1 LCPKRTNLFAGN
13 KKDIFHHLTIKLQ
26 NAIMK
31 KALLFLAAILVVC
44 ICFGQDPEIQAII
57 KKLQS
62 GQQITEAEQ
71 AKLKQWTEK
80 MSQQYGGAENKQKS
94 PLSAESQGAGTS
106 ANICPKPAKT
116 IPAVTALTRDG
127 YITLAKALMTTYG
140 PKIGDKLPEIKQLLE
155 TTSKPSEGAD
165 MGALFLMAGS
175 GSSTIYCAAWSAVR
189 LPEDI
194 LTANTLGVALK
205 DMGEYV
211 KALQVLKY
219 ADKLRPGVPLLSI
232 NMGWV
237 YYEMG
242 DPASAKKMFNQALL
256 KDPELTSPHLGLG
269 LIAECAGDH
278 ITAEN
283 HLRIALAKNY
293 SFAGFAAYKKA
304 KAAQS
309 EGQGSEGNQGTPLQ
323 DEKGNSEGYDLPE
336 LPDLAQPARMAQ
348 QEMPLRSYTNKLD
361 SRITALFNEFQS
373 VSKTVSAQIMRA
385 KQNPEGSI
393 VFVRDFATERMM
405 YEDVVELLF
414 GPNSNFSRA
423 MNEGS
428 ANCGR
433 TADQMTNDAEATNQ
447 DLENSIRLQKEMN
460 ACSEQYIE
468 AMKACGP
475 NDPCLKKAEADYHAC
490 FEPLKAEQE
499 QVMFRIC
506 KRTKSDLDLLLGCHQ
521 KLYSQSNSAFRSAAS
536 DLYAF
541 TEPILAKI
549 YSPSYNEMFNIWREL
564 TVLTFQKSLAGIGLG
579 IASEAKGYEDL
590 KCIEPE
596 PPEPPQEVE
605 EPTLPKKKN
614 DDCPLGDG
622 LRGGVG
628 AFSAELTCDHVTISG
643 GEGILGSV
651 TRDFKKHETK
661 LWIGAGAKV
670 EYGHGNLTGEATV
683 GVEVVIGDNNTVNDV
698 ALTSSV
704 KTGLGGLVEAEIS
717 GRISVEGRPVINTT
731 VGFTPP
737 AIPGL

>member
-1 LCPKRTNLFAGN
+1 
-13 KKDIFHHLTIKLQ
+13 
-26 NAIMK
+26 MK
-31 KALLFLAAILVVC
+31 KALLFLAAILVAY
-44 ICFGQDPEIQAII
+44 ICFGQDPEVQAII

-62 GQQITEAEQ
+62 GQQITQAEQ
-71 AKLKQWTEK
+71 AKLKQWAEK
-80 MSQQYGGAENKQKS
+80 MSQQNAGAENKQKS
-94 PLSAESQGAGTS
+94 PLSAESSGTGTS
-106 ANICPKPAKT
+106 GNICPKPAKT
-116 IPAVTALTRDG
+116 IPAIAPLTREG

-140 PKIGDKLPEIKQLLE
+140 PKVGDKLPEIKQLLE
-155 TTSKPSEGAD
+155 RTSKPSEGAD

-175 GSSTIYCAAWSAVR
+175 GSLTIYCAAWSAVR

-237 YYEMG
+237 CYEMG

-256 KDPELTSPHLGLG
+256 QDPDLTSPHLGLG
-269 LIAECAGDH
+269 MIAECAGDH

-283 HLRIALAKNY
+283 QLRIALANNY
-293 SFAGFAAYKKA
+293 SVAGFAAYKKS

-309 EGQGSEGNQGTPLQ
+309 EGQGNDQGGEGNQDAPLQ
-323 DEKGNSEGYDLPE
+323 DEKGNSEGFEIPD
-336 LPDLAQPARMAQ
+336 LPDLSQPARMTQ
-348 QEMPLRSYTNKLD
+348 QEMPLRSYTNRLD
-361 SRITALFNEFQS
+361 SRIAQLFEEFQS
-373 VSKTVSAQIMRA
+373 VSQTVSAQAVRA
-385 KQNPEGSI
+385 SQNPEGSI

-405 YEDVVELLF
+405 YEDVVDILF
-414 GPNSNFSRA
+414 GPNSNFSKA

-447 DLENSIRLQKEMN
+447 DLEKTIRLQKEMN
-460 ACSEQYIE
+460 ACTEQYIE

-475 NDPCLKKAEADYHAC
+475 NDPCLKKAEDDYHAC

-506 KRTKSDLDLLLGCHQ
+506 KRTKSDLDLQIGCQQ

-564 TVLTFQKSLAGIGLG
+564 TVLTFQRSLAGIGLG
-579 IASEAKGYEDL
+579 IASEAKGYQDM

-596 PPEPPQEVE
+596 PPDPPQEVE

-622 LRGGVG
+622 LRGGYG

-683 GVEVVIGDNNTVNDV
+683 GVEVVIGNNNTVNDV
-698 ALTSSV
+698 TLTSSV

-717 GRISVEGRPVINTT
+717 GRISVEGGPAINTT
-731 VGFTPP
+731 VGITPP

>member
-1 LCPKRTNLFAGN
+1 
-13 KKDIFHHLTIKLQ
+13 
-26 NAIMK
+26 MK
-31 KALLFLAAILVVC
+31 KAILFLAAILVVC

-57 KKLQS
+57 EKLQS
-62 GQQITEAEQ
+62 GQQITQAEQ
-71 AKLKQWTEK
+71 AKLKQWSEK
-80 MSQQYGGAENKQKS
+80 MSQQYGGEENKQKS
-94 PLSAESQGAGTS
+94 PLSAESSGTGTS
-106 ANICPKPAKT
+106 GNICPKPAKT
-116 IPAVTALTRDG
+116 IPAITALTRDS

-155 TTSKPSEGAD
+155 NTSKPSEGAD

-205 DMGEYV
+205 DMGEYI
-211 KALQVLKY
+211 KALQVLRY

-237 YYEMG
+237 CYEMG

-304 KAAQS
+304 KTAQS
-309 EGQGSEGNQGTPLQ
+309 EGKSSGQGGEGNQDKPLQ
-323 DEKGNSEGYDLPE
+323 DEKGNSEGYDLPD

-348 QEMPLRSYTNKLD
+348 QEIPLRSYTNRLD
-361 SRITALFNEFQS
+361 SRLTMLFNEFQS
-373 VSKTVSAQIMRA
+373 VSQTVSAQMMRA

-405 YEDVVELLF
+405 YEDVVDILF

-428 ANCGR
+428 ANCGK

-447 DLENSIRLQKEMN
+447 DLEKAIRLQKEMN
-460 ACSEQYIE
+460 ACTENYIE

-475 NDPCLKKAEADYHAC
+475 NDPCLKKAEADYNAC
-490 FEPLKAEQE
+490 FEPLKAELE

-506 KRTKSDLDLLLGCHQ
+506 KRNKSVLDLQIGCQQ

-541 TEPILAKI
+541 TEPILARI

-564 TVLTFQKSLAGIGLG
+564 TVLTFQRSLAGIGLG
-579 IASEAKGYEDL
+579 IASEAKGYQDM

-596 PPEPPQEVE
+596 PPDPPQEVE

-622 LRGGVG
+622 LRGGYG

-683 GVEVVIGDNNTVNDV
+683 GVEVVIDNNNTVNDV
-698 ALTSSV
+698 TLTSSV

-717 GRISVEGRPVINTT
+717 GRISVEGGPAINTT
-731 VGFTPP
+731 VGITPP

>member
-1 LCPKRTNLFAGN
+1 
-13 KKDIFHHLTIKLQ
+13 
-26 NAIMK
+26 MK
-31 KALLFLAAILVVC
+31 KALLFLAAILVAC

-62 GQQITEAEQ
+62 GQQITQAEQ
-71 AKLKQWTEK
+71 AKLKQWSEK

-94 PLSAESQGAGTS
+94 PLSAESSGTGTS
-106 ANICPKPAKT
+106 GNICPKPAKT
-116 IPAVTALTRDG
+116 IPAITALTRDS

-140 PKIGDKLPEIKQLLE
+140 PKIGDKLPEIKQQLE
-155 TTSKPSEGAD
+155 NTSKPSEGAD

-211 KALQVLKY
+211 KALQVLRY

-237 YYEMG
+237 WYEMG

-269 LIAECAGDH
+269 LLAECAGDH

-283 HLRIALAKNY
+283 HLRIALANNY
-293 SFAGFAAYKKA
+293 SVAGFAAYKKA

-309 EGQGSEGNQGTPLQ
+309 EGQGKGESSSEGNQDKPLQ
-323 DEKGNSEGYDLPE
+323 DEKGNSEGYDLPD

-348 QEMPLRSYTNKLD
+348 QEMPLKSYTNRLD
-361 SRITALFNEFQS
+361 SRLTMLFNEFQS
-373 VSKTVSAQIMRA
+373 VSQTVSAQMMRA

-414 GPNSNFSRA
+414 GPNSNFSRTF
-423 MNEGS
+423 NEGS
-428 ANCGR
+428 ANCGK
-433 TADQMTNDAEATNQ
+433 TADMIENDMEATIQ
-447 DLENSIRLQKEMN
+447 DSDKSLRLLEEMN

-475 NDPCLKKAEADYHAC
+475 NDPCLKKAEDDYHAC

-506 KRTKSDLDLLLGCHQ
+506 KRSKSDLDLQIGCQQ

-564 TVLTFQKSLAGIGLG
+564 TVLTFQRSLAGIGMG
-579 IASEAKGYEDL
+579 IAGEAKGYQDM

-596 PPEPPQEVE
+596 PPEPPKEVE

-622 LRGGVG
+622 IKEGVG
-628 AFSAELTCDHVTISG
+628 AFSFELTCDHVTISG
-643 GEGILGSV
+643 GEGLLGSV

-661 LWIGAGAKV
+661 LWVGVGAKV
-670 EYGHGNLTGEATV
+670 EYGHGNLTGEAAV
-683 GVEVVIGDNNTVNDV
+683 GVEVTVGQGNTVSDV

-704 KTGLGGLVEAEIS
+704 KTGLGGLIEAEIS
-717 GRISVEGRPVINTT
+717 GRISVEGGPQITT
-731 VGFTPP
+731 SAGITPS

>member
-1 LCPKRTNLFAGN
+1 
-13 KKDIFHHLTIKLQ
+13 
-26 NAIMK
+26 MK
-31 KALLFLAAILVVC
+31 KALLFVMAILLAC
-44 ICFGQDPEIQAII
+44 ICFSQDPEIQAIL

-71 AKLKQWTEK
+71 AKLEQWSEQMSKQYSGKEH
-80 MSQQYGGAENKQKS
+80 AQKS
-94 PLSAESQGAGTS
+94 PLSAESSGTGTS
-106 ANICPKPAKT
+106 GNICPKQVKVIPT
-116 IPAVTALTRDG
+116 ITELTRDS
-127 YITLAKALMTTYG
+127 YILLAKTLMTTYG
-140 PKIGDKLPEIKQLLE
+140 PKIGDKLPEIKQLLDN
-155 TTSKPSEGAD
+155 TAKPSEGAD

-189 LPEDI
+189 LPADI

-219 ADKLRPGVPLLSI
+219 VAKMRAGVPLLAI

-242 DPASAKKMFNQALL
+242 DPVSAKKMFDKALL
-256 KDPELTSPHLGLG
+256 EDPDLTSPHLGLG
-269 LIAECAGDH
+269 MIAECAGDH
-278 ITAEN
+278 ITAEK
-283 HLRIALAKNY
+283 HLRIALANNY
-293 SFAGFAAYKKA
+293 SVAGFAAYKKA
-304 KAAQS
+304 QAAES
-309 EGQGSEGNQGTPLQ
+309 KGQGNGQSSDEGNPGKPLQ
-323 DEKGNSEGYDLPE
+323 DEKGNNEGYDLPD
-336 LPDLAQPARMAQ
+336 LPDLDQPARMAQ
-348 QEMPLRSYTNKLD
+348 QKMPLKSYVDRLD
-361 SRITALFNEFQS
+361 SRIAELFSELQS
-373 VSKTVSAQIMRA
+373 VSQTVSAQIMRA

-393 VFVRDFATERMM
+393 VFVRDFASERMM
-405 YEDVVELLF
+405 YEDVVGLLF
-414 GPNSNFSRA
+414 GSASNFSMA

-428 ANCGR
+428 ANCGK
-433 TADQMTNDAEATNQ
+433 TADQMENDVEATSQ
-447 DLENSIRLQKEMN
+447 DMEKSLRLQKDMN
-460 ACSEQYIE
+460 TCSEQYIE

-490 FEPLKAEQE
+490 FEPLEAEQE

-506 KRTKSDLDLLLGCHQ
+506 KRSKSDLDLQIGCQQ
-521 KLYSQSNSAFRSAAS
+521 KLYSQSNAAFRSAAS

-549 YSPSYNEMFNIWREL
+549 YSPSYNELYNIWREL

-579 IASEAKGYEDL
+579 IAGEAEGYQDL

-596 PPEPPQEVE
+596 PPEPPEEVK
-605 EPTLPKKKN
+605 EPELPKKKS

-622 LRGGVG
+622 LKGGFG

-670 EYGHGNLTGEATV
+670 EYGNGNLTGEAAV
-683 GVEVVIGDNNTVNDV
+683 GVEVTVGQGNTVSDV

-704 KTGLGGLVEAEIS
+704 KTGLGGLIEAEIS
-717 GRISVEGRPVINTT
+717 GRISVEGGPQITT
-731 VGFTPP
+731 SAGITPS

>member
-1 LCPKRTNLFAGN
+1 
-13 KKDIFHHLTIKLQ
+13 
-26 NAIMK
+26 MK
-31 KALLFLAAILVVC
+31 KILLFVVAILLAC
-44 ICFGQDPEIQAII
+44 ICFGQQDPEIQAIL

-62 GQQITEAEQ
+62 GQSITDAEQ
-71 AKLKQWTEK
+71 AKLKQWSEE
-80 MSQQYGGAENKQKS
+80 MSKQYAGKENAQKS
-94 PLSAESQGAGTS
+94 PLSAKSSGTGTS
-106 ANICPKPAKT
+106 GNICPKPAKV
-116 IPAVTALTRDG
+116 IPAITELTRDS
-127 YITLAKALMTTYG
+127 YISLVKTLMTTYG
-140 PKIGDKLPEIKQLLE
+140 PKIGDKLPEVKLLLE
-155 TTSKPSEGAD
+155 NTAKPSEGAD

-189 LPEDI
+189 LPADI

-219 ADKLRPGVPLLSI
+219 ADKLRKGVPLLSI

-242 DPASAKKMFNQALL
+242 DPVSAKKMFNQALL
-256 KDPELTSPHLGLG
+256 EDPGLTSPHLGLG
-269 LIAECAGDH
+269 LMAECAGDH

-283 HLRIALAKNY
+283 HLRIALSNNY
-293 SFAGFAAYKKA
+293 SIAGFAAYKKA
-304 KAAQS
+304 QAAESKSQTS
-309 EGQGSEGNQGTPLQ
+309 GEGNQGKPLEE
-323 DEKGNSEGYDLPE
+323 EKGDNEGYDLPD
-336 LPDLAQPARMAQ
+336 LPDMDQPARMAQ
-348 QEMPLRSYTNKLD
+348 QEMPMKSYVDRLD
-361 SRITALFNEFQS
+361 SRIMQLFEQFQS
-373 VSKTVSAQIMRA
+373 VSQTVRAQIERA
-385 KQNPEGSI
+385 NQNPEGSI
-393 VFVRDFATERMM
+393 VFVRDFAAERMM
-405 YEDVVELLF
+405 YEDVVGLLF

-423 MNEGS
+423 MEEGS
-428 ANCGR
+428 ANCGK
-433 TADQMTNDAEATNQ
+433 TADQMQNDAEATNQ
-447 DLENSIRLQKEMN
+447 DMEKSIRLQQDMN
-460 ACSEQYIE
+460 TCTEQYIE

-475 NDPCLKKAEADYHAC
+475 NDPCLEKAEADYHAC

-506 KRTKSDLDLLLGCHQ
+506 KRTKSDLDLQIGCQQ
-521 KLYSQSNSAFRSAAS
+521 KLYSQSNAAFRSAAS

-549 YSPSYNEMFNIWREL
+549 YSPSYNELFNIWREI

-579 IASEAKGYEDL
+579 IAGEAEGYQDL

-596 PPEPPQEVE
+596 PPEPPE
-605 EPTLPKKKN
+605 EIKEPELPKKKS

-622 LRGGVG
+622 LKGGFG

-670 EYGHGNLTGEATV
+670 EYGNGNLTGEAAV
-683 GVEVVIGDNNTVNDV
+683 GVEITVGQGDIVNDV

-717 GRISVEGRPVINTT
+717 GRISVEGGPSINTSA
-731 VGFTPP
+731 GFTPP